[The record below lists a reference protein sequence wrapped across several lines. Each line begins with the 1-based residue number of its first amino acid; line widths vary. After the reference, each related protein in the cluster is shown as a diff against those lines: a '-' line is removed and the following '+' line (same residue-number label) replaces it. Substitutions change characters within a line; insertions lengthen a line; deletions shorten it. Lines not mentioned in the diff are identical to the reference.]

1 VPMALRWLAVALLIP
16 TLALFTLSFRAL
28 GTNYRGGV
36 GLYDDHELVTT
47 GPYHHVRHPIYVA
60 FIAIMLL
67 ILPLSTNWVLGLSG
81 LLLVTSIA
89 AARIPVEDRE
99 LRDRFGSRW
108 EEYRGRTG
116 RVLPH
121 LPR

>member
-1 VPMALRWLAVALLIP
+1 
-16 TLALFTLSFRAL
+16 
-28 GTNYRGGV
+28 
-36 GLYDDHELVTT
+36 
-47 GPYHHVRHPIYVA
+47 
-60 FIAIMLL
+60 MLL

-108 EEYRGRTG
+108 EEYRDRTG

-121 LPR
+121 LSR